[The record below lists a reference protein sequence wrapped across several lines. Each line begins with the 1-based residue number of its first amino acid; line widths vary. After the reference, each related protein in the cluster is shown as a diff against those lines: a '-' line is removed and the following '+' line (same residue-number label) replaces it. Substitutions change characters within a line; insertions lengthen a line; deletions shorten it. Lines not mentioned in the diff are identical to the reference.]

1 MPEHIFGDDDHDL
14 GVLYAG
20 IYLSST
26 LRSFLMQNAQTF
38 DRLVDAGVLDRRLL
52 ELVRKAASEMEGA
65 RSARVRHARSA
76 VSGD

>member
-14 GVLYAG
+14 DVLYAG

-26 LRSFLMQNAQTF
+26 LRSFLMQNAQMF
-38 DRLVDAGVLDRRLL
+38 DRLVDAGVLDRHLL
-52 ELVRKAASEMEGA
+52 ESVRKAASEMEGA

-76 VSGD
+76 VSGG